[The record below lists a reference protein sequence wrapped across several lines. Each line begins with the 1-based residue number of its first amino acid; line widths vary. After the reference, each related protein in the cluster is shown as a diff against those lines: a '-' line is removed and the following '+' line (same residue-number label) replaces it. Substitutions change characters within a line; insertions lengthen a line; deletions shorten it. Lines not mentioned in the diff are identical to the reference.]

1 LRLSRAVAG
10 LDIEEVEVVSV
21 PSGGSAVEAMGGRP
35 VTGSTTSTTK
45 TEEEEDEDEE
55 ETEKEMMWGRRNRT

>member
-45 TEEEEDEDEE
+45 TEEEDEDEE